1 MRTAVKLTTLLVGFV
16 LATSGAARADQVFRM
31 AHDLGYGGAE
41 TMDPYDPNRFWPP
54 INMVFDRLVGVDA
67 RFSPIPELA
76 TEWAPSADLKAWTLK
91 LRPGVVFHD
100 GSTFDAEDVV
110 YSLKRMID
118 PEFDSPVRAVLGIIS
133 DVKAIDP
140 LTVEI
145 DLSVGEADL
154 PVLLADYRAL
164 MTPTDS
170 KATIGQQ
177 PIGTGPFKVE
187 ALDPEGTT
195 VLAANERYFF
205 GRPLLDRIEIAAIS
219 DSAARVQALL
229 AGQID
234 MLLSVDAK
242 QAPLF
247 AGNPDFVSQRVPT
260 GDWNAITMRV
270 NEKPFDDPRIRKA
283 LRIAVDRE
291 ALTRLVVGEG
301 GGTVSCD
308 TPVWP
313 GDPYRWEGDCKR
325 DVAGAKALLA
335 EAGYPDGIDVEVFTS
350 DVEENMVAIV
360 EAYQA
365 QAAEA
370 GIRVKLT
377 LSAAS
382 GFWDDVWMKK
392 PMFVDSW
399 GQRPAAQVLNEV
411 YRSTASWNSTAYDNP
426 AFDSLLD
433 KARSEPDFE
442 KRKAM
447 YVDLQKLLFEDGGN
461 FIPYHKNLLRIMRSN
476 VKGIEPV
483 VVDAIRWE
491 KVSVQ

>member
-1 MRTAVKLTTLLVGFV
+1 MLRMVFVFLALMLVAPLG
-16 LATSGAARADQVFRM
+16 ARADATLRLT
-31 AHDLGYGGAE
+31 HDLGYGGAE
-41 TMDPYDPNRFWPP
+41 NMDPYDANRFWPTM
-54 INMVFDRLVGVDA
+54 NMVYDRLVGVDA
-67 RFSPIPELA
+67 KFEPISELA
-76 TEWAPSADLKAWTLK
+76 TAWSSSPDLKSWTFK
-91 LRPGVVFHD
+91 LRPGVKFHD
-100 GSTFDAEDVV
+100 GRDFTSADVV

-118 PEFDSPVRAVLGIIS
+118 PDFDSPVRAVLGIIS
-133 DVKAIDP
+133 EAKAVDP

-164 MTPTDS
+164 MTPDGS
-170 KATIGQQ
+170 KDTIREH

-187 ALDPEGTT
+187 TLAPEGTT
-195 VLAANERYFF
+195 VLAANDNYFF
-205 GRPLLDRIEIAAIS
+205 GRPKLDHIEIIAIT

-234 MLLSVDAK
+234 LLLTIDAK
-242 QAPLF
+242 QGALF
-247 AGNPDFVSQRVPT
+247 AKNPAFTTQRVET
-260 GDWNAITMRV
+260 GDWNAIDMEV
-270 NEKPFDDPRIRKA
+270 ASKPFDDPRVRKA
-283 LRIAVDRE
+283 LRLAVDRE
-291 ALTRLVVGEG
+291 ALTKLVLGEG

-313 GDPYRWEGDCKR
+313 GDPYRWNGDCHR
-325 DVAGAKALLA
+325 DVEGAKKLLA
-335 EAGYPDGIDVEVFTS
+335 EAGYPDGIDVEIFTS
-350 DVEENMVAIV
+350 DVEENMTTVV

-377 LSAAS
+377 MTAAN
-382 GFWDDVWMKK
+382 GYWDDVWMKK
-392 PMFVDSW
+392 PLFVDSW

-411 YRSTASWNSTAYDNP
+411 YRSTAAWNPTGWKDP
-426 AFDSLLD
+426 EFDALLD

-442 KRKAM
+442 KRKAL
-447 YVDLQKLLFEDGGN
+447 YVDLQKMLFERTAI
-461 FIPYHKNLLRIMRSN
+461 FLPYHKNLLRVFRAD

-491 KVSVQ
+491 KISIE